1 MASRSLDGSRGL
13 SSAGRDVGDRRT
25 GGVPRGEGAVLL
37 QHGRNLYQQGDFAAA
52 VEAFTEALKDR
63 DSDLLS
69 ILDSRAA
76 AYSKLAQHDQALR
89 DTKQMIKCG
98 KNDER
103 GYLRCA
109 KTLLLN
115 GKPDKALEVYAYG
128 LKTLPTSHPRRHLV
142 EQLHN
147 KLRDKMSA
155 KLLDPF
161 TVLPLEVAVM
171 ILQHFNF
178 KQIVAILRV
187 SKRWDQFLTSMRN
200 TWLRMDLSE
209 ARGTRGRVH
218 WTSVR
223 SYIRRSKGML
233 THAIV
238 KNISS
243 QSTQRVLEFI
253 SRCPHL
259 EHLEFWDSHDPAAF
273 YGLIKGSKRLKTLVV
288 SAHMPMVQERI
299 VGFLHGIPR
308 LERIEIH
315 NAKPSPGTKMEWPHN
330 LPNLKSITLGSEDVE
345 PASFGPALF
354 VPPLYNHRL
363 SHAIPNLEEL
373 RLDWYGHALQRPH
386 VNLMS
391 KDFPR
396 LRRLDV
402 SGHSFSN
409 ADGYFPPDLEYLRIH
424 ACVADIDVESFPG
437 PHLANLKTLVL
448 SDVNWLRARNLK
460 QLISNTDG
468 SLRALWLDS
477 CMWVGNELN
486 EVIQGYFGNITELSL
501 SRVPKVEDALVGYI
515 VAFMPDLKV
524 LHLSYTDISGRAIKM
539 LADARVTG
547 DEKRT
552 RVDRLYVKGC
562 EGVSSDAVA
571 YGRARGIEV
580 FT

>member
-1 MASRSLDGSRGL
+1 
-13 SSAGRDVGDRRT
+13 
-25 GGVPRGEGAVLL
+25 
-37 QHGRNLYQQGDFAAA
+37 
-52 VEAFTEALKDR
+52 
-63 DSDLLS
+63 
-69 ILDSRAA
+69 
-76 AYSKLAQHDQALR
+76 
-89 DTKQMIKCG
+89 
-98 KNDER
+98 
-103 GYLRCA
+103 
-109 KTLLLN
+109 
-115 GKPDKALEVYAYG
+115 
-128 LKTLPTSHPRRHLV
+128 
-142 EQLHN
+142 
-147 KLRDKMSA
+147 
-155 KLLDPF
+155 
-161 TVLPLEVAVM
+161 
-171 ILQHFNF
+171 
-178 KQIVAILRV
+178 
-187 SKRWDQFLTSMRN
+187 
-200 TWLRMDLSE
+200 
-209 ARGTRGRVH
+209 
-218 WTSVR
+218 
-223 SYIRRSKGML
+223 
-233 THAIV
+233 
-238 KNISS
+238 
-243 QSTQRVLEFI
+243 
-253 SRCPHL
+253 
-259 EHLEFWDSHDPAAF
+259 
-273 YGLIKGSKRLKTLVV
+273 
-288 SAHMPMVQERI
+288 
-299 VGFLHGIPR
+299 
-308 LERIEIH
+308 
-315 NAKPSPGTKMEWPHN
+315 
-330 LPNLKSITLGSEDVE
+330 
-345 PASFGPALF
+345 
-354 VPPLYNHRL
+354 
-363 SHAIPNLEEL
+363 
-373 RLDWYGHALQRPH
+373 
-386 VNLMS
+386 MS

-409 ADGYFPPDLEYLRIH
+409 TDGYFPPDLEYLRIH